1 MKTDIRIKGA
11 RENNLKNISLS
22 IPKHKITVVS
32 GVSGAGKS
40 SLVLDTIAAESQRQ
54 LSATFTNYLP
64 LAGRPDADLL
74 ENLTASVIIDQKQI
88 RGNKRST
95 VGTIT
100 EVYSLLRLLF
110 SRIGQPQIGLSGA
123 FSFNKP
129 EGMCPECQGLGEKI
143 NLDPEKL
150 LDRERSIYEN
160 AITFPYLSHQW
171 RRYANLGLFIGEKS
185 LSNYTDHEWYLLLYG
200 HPDDISPEVIADPYL
215 RNYQGLIDTFNQ
227 RYINRDIS
235 TLSEETQHAIEKVTT
250 RGTCPSCKGTR
261 LNKRALNVKINGKN
275 IATLSGL
282 EVNSLREFITQI
294 NHPAA
299 QPIINAISNGLGY
312 IITLGLGYLSLDRPT
327 RTLSSGEVQRIK
339 MVRYLGSSLSD
350 LTYIFDEPTIGL
362 HPHDVE
368 GLNNMLREFRDLG
381 NTVLVVEHDPDM
393 IAIADNIV
401 DLGPGAG
408 QHGGDIVYQ
417 GNFDGLLQ
425 SETLTG
431 RFLRYRRPIKASP
444 RQSSGKYTI
453 TNAHKHNLKNVSVDI
468 PRSILTVISG
478 VAGAGKSSLMEVFLE
493 QHPEAIFFDQ
503 SPISTSSRSITA
515 TYTGVMDII
524 RDIFSETNGVNRSL
538 FSFNSEGACPKCNG
552 LGAVEIP
559 LPFMNSVKST
569 CELCRGKRYKEE
581 VLNLTWQGKSMSEVL
596 DMTVTQALSFFR
608 DKSILGT
615 LNSLKDVGLGY
626 ITLGQPLN
634 TYSGGECQRI
644 KLSKVL
650 DKMGD
655 IYILDE
661 PTVSLHMADLDM
673 ILSMINRFVDQG
685 NTVIVIEH
693 NLEVIKNADWVIDLG
708 PGGGSRGG
716 KIIFEGRPQDL
727 LSAKNS
733 HTANALRKNLGLNF
747 V

>member
-1 MKTDIRIKGA
+1 MKTDIQIKGA

-129 EGMCPECQGLGEKI
+129 EGMCPKCQGLGEKI

-200 HPDDISPEVIADPYL
+200 HPDDINPEVIADPYL

-235 TLSEETQHAIEKVTT
+235 TLSEETQYAIEKVTT

-275 IATLSGL
+275 IATLAGL
-282 EVNSLREFITQI
+282 EANSLSEFITQI

-431 RFLRYRRPIKASP
+431 RFLRYRRPIKASL

-453 TNAHKHNLKNVSVDI
+453 TNAHKYNLKNVSVDI

-615 LNSLKDVGLGY
+615 LNPLKDVGLGY

-716 KIIFEGRPQDL
+716 KIIFEGKPQDL

>member
-1 MKTDIRIKGA
+1 M
-11 RENNLKNISLS
+11 
-22 IPKHKITVVS
+22 
-32 GVSGAGKS
+32 
-40 SLVLDTIAAESQRQ
+40 
-54 LSATFTNYLP
+54 
-64 LAGRPDADLL
+64 
-74 ENLTASVIIDQKQI
+74 
-88 RGNKRST
+88 
-95 VGTIT
+95 
-100 EVYSLLRLLF
+100 
-110 SRIGQPQIGLSGA
+110 
-123 FSFNKP
+123 
-129 EGMCPECQGLGEKI
+129 
-143 NLDPEKL
+143 
-150 LDRERSIYEN
+150 
-160 AITFPYLSHQW
+160 
-171 RRYANLGLFIGEKS
+171 
-185 LSNYTDHEWYLLLYG
+185 
-200 HPDDISPEVIADPYL
+200 
-215 RNYQGLIDTFNQ
+215 
-227 RYINRDIS
+227 
-235 TLSEETQHAIEKVTT
+235 
-250 RGTCPSCKGTR
+250 
-261 LNKRALNVKINGKN
+261 
-275 IATLSGL
+275 
-282 EVNSLREFITQI
+282 
-294 NHPAA
+294 
-299 QPIINAISNGLGY
+299 
-312 IITLGLGYLSLDRPT
+312 
-327 RTLSSGEVQRIK
+327 
-339 MVRYLGSSLSD
+339 
-350 LTYIFDEPTIGL
+350 
-362 HPHDVE
+362 
-368 GLNNMLREFRDLG
+368 
-381 NTVLVVEHDPDM
+381 
-393 IAIADNIV
+393 
-401 DLGPGAG
+401 
-408 QHGGDIVYQ
+408 
-417 GNFDGLLQ
+417 
-425 SETLTG
+425 
-431 RFLRYRRPIKASP
+431 
-444 RQSSGKYTI
+444 
-453 TNAHKHNLKNVSVDI
+453 
-468 PRSILTVISG
+468 ISG